1 MKQIKKYTTFLGVFL
16 LMMSGIMAQTPQH
29 RTNSTIVADV
39 LAQLPAQN
47 QSRYNQ
53 LMKDLV
59 STGEE
64 GFMNLI
70 GRLNPPGN
78 KSNEAMDYAISGW
91 IHFVAN
97 DDTQRAIAASACEKA
112 LQQPLDD
119 EIKAMLIRQL
129 ELVGDD
135 SNVAVLSALL
145 TNERLSGSASQALA
159 HIGTPAAAEALL
171 SALSAAGTDRM
182 KTTLVNALAQ
192 TDYSQAEPVMLEL
205 LGNNPSG
212 DLEKVLYD
220 ALGRIGTK
228 ASLKPLKS
236 AAEQRQY
243 AYGKADPTAAYLA
256 LLNRLAES
264 DPGLVKKEAEKFLS
278 RATKLQRQDLKAAA
292 AGLLLSL
299 PTTDKTGLL
308 KKALNDG
315 NIGYL
320 TQVLNSYPY
329 QDDEKAVKLILK
341 SLSPKAS
348 PDVQI
353 AILYWIGNQKVTP
366 AVSHLSDYLNT
377 SDKDVQKAVV
387 YALSKIGGE
396 PALISLAGM
405 LKSTDENAIML
416 AKEALAGYAGDISAA
431 LSSVFDDCG
440 TPGKIAVLQLIV
452 NRRLHDR
459 YRLVY
464 NQLFTDDE
472 SVKTEAAKTLRYVVT
487 EENLP
492 ELFELLEQTDDRYL
506 ASIQQAVNAALSLLS
521 PEEQMK
527 QVMEKMNAS
536 DKKYAYYVALANS
549 GTPQALDLIMKAYKT
564 ETGKNKQAAFD
575 AIKQGKSFDAVYA
588 LQDIGR
594 SSKDKGEIMQAV
606 DAIIEKVAS
615 SNKTGAVKYLFLRN
629 AMEMAQTV
637 KQKNDILRL
646 LGTTDMYQA
655 MLFVAPYMDDPV
667 LSESAAQA
675 AMNIA
680 LNNPSFAGS
689 ETTAILNKVSKTL
702 NNPDADYQRQSIRK
716 YLSENPTTGGFV
728 SLFNGKDLEGW
739 KGLVGN
745 PITRAKMSE
754 KELAEAQVKADR
766 EAFNDWKVV
775 DGTIVFEGKG
785 FNNLCTVKQ
794 YGDFELLVDWKLF
807 PGPEPDA
814 GIYLRGTPQVQ
825 IWDTSRVDVGAQVG
839 SGGLYNNRVNP
850 SKPLK
855 VADLKVGEWNTFRIR
870 MIGDRVSV
878 WLNGELVTD
887 NVILENYWDRNLPIF
902 PIEQIELQAHGSKVA
917 YRDIY
922 IKEFER
928 PQPFRLSEEEEKE
941 GFRILF
947 DGTNMHQWTGN
958 TKDYV
963 LEDGNIVMHPSK
975 SFGGNLYTKDE
986 FDNFVL
992 RFEFMLTPGANNG
1005 LGIRTPM
1012 EGDAAYV
1019 GMELQILDN
1028 EAPIYKDLQ
1037 PYQYHGSVYGV
1048 IPAKRGYLKPTGEW
1062 NYQEVIADGDHIK
1075 VILNGTTILDGNI
1088 REAAK
1093 NGTMDHKDHPGLFNK
1108 KGHIGFLG
1116 HGSEVKFRNIRIKE
1130 IEKIF

>member
-243 AYGKADPTAAYLA
+243 AYGKANPTAAYLA

-278 RATKLQRQDLKAAA
+278 RATTLQRQDLKAAA

-655 MLFVAPYMDDPV
+655 MLFVAPCMDDPA

-680 LNNPSFAGS
+680 LNNPSFAGA

-745 PITRAKMSE
+745 PLTRAKMSK
-754 KELAEAQVKADR
+754 KELAAAQAKADS

-775 DGTIVFEGKG
+775 DGTIVFDGKG

-887 NVILENYWDRNLPIF
+887 NVILENYW
-902 PIEQIELQAHGSKVA
+902 
-917 YRDIY
+917 
-922 IKEFER
+922 
-928 PQPFRLSEEEEKE
+928 
-941 GFRILF
+941 
-947 DGTNMHQWTGN
+947 
-958 TKDYV
+958 
-963 LEDGNIVMHPSK
+963 
-975 SFGGNLYTKDE
+975 
-986 FDNFVL
+986 
-992 RFEFMLTPGANNG
+992 
-1005 LGIRTPM
+1005 
-1012 EGDAAYV
+1012 
-1019 GMELQILDN
+1019 
-1028 EAPIYKDLQ
+1028 
-1037 PYQYHGSVYGV
+1037 
-1048 IPAKRGYLKPTGEW
+1048 
-1062 NYQEVIADGDHIK
+1062 
-1075 VILNGTTILDGNI
+1075 
-1088 REAAK
+1088 
-1093 NGTMDHKDHPGLFNK
+1093 
-1108 KGHIGFLG
+1108 
-1116 HGSEVKFRNIRIKE
+1116 
-1130 IEKIF
+1130 

>member
-47 QSRYNQ
+47 STQYNQ

-78 KSNEAMDYAISGW
+78 KSNEAVDYAISAW

-97 DDTQRAIAASACEKA
+97 DDTQRAIAASVCGKV
-112 LQQPLDD
+112 LQQPLDE

-129 ELVGDD
+129 ELIGDD
-135 SNVAVLSALL
+135 SNVAVLSTFL

-171 SALSAAGTDRM
+171 SALSAADTDRM

-212 DLEKVLYD
+212 DLGKVLYD

-228 ASLKPLKS
+228 VSLKPLKS

-243 AYGKADPTAAYLA
+243 AYGKAKPTAAYWA

-264 DPGLVKKEAEKFLS
+264 EPGLVKKEAEKFLS

-308 KKALNDG
+308 KKALKDG
-315 NIGYL
+315 NIVYL

-329 QDDEKAVKLILK
+329 HNDEKAVKLILK
-341 SLSPKAS
+341 SLSPKVS
-348 PDVQI
+348 SNVQI
-353 AILYWIGNQKVTP
+353 AILYWIGNQKVTSE
-366 AVSHLSDYLNT
+366 VSCIPDYLNA
-377 SDKDVQKAVV
+377 SDKDVQKAAV

-396 PALISLAGM
+396 PALLSLVGL
-405 LKSTDENAIML
+405 LKSSDENAVML

-431 LSSVFDDCG
+431 LSSVFDECS
-440 TPGKIAVLQLIV
+440 TPGKITALQLIAS
-452 NRRLHDR
+452 RRMYNQ

-464 NQLFTDDE
+464 DQLFTDDE

-492 ELFELLEQTDDRYL
+492 ELFELLEQTDDKHL
-506 ASIQQAVNAALSLLS
+506 ASVQQAVNAALSLLS

-527 QVMEKMNAS
+527 QVMGKMNAS
-536 DKKYAYYVALANS
+536 DKKYAYYAALANS
-549 GTPQALDLIMKAYKT
+549 GTPQALDLIMKAYQT

-575 AIKQGKSFDAVYA
+575 AIKQGKSFDAIYA
-588 LQDIGR
+588 LQDIAR
-594 SSKDKGEIMQAV
+594 SSKDKEEITQGV

-615 SNKTGAVKYLFLRN
+615 SDKTGAVKYLFLRN

-646 LGTTDMYQA
+646 LGTTDTYQA

-739 KGLVGN
+739 KGVVGN
-745 PITRAKMSE
+745 PITRSKMSK
-754 KELAEAQVKADR
+754 KELAAAQAKADS

-825 IWDTSRVDVGAQVG
+825 IWDTSRVDAGAQVG

-887 NVILENYWDRNLPIF
+887 NVILENYWDRSLLIF

-941 GFRILF
+941 GFRVLF

-1130 IEKIF
+1130 IE

>member
-1 MKQIKKYTTFLGVFL
+1 MKQIKKYIAFLGIFL

-39 LAQLPAQN
+39 LAQLPSQN
-47 QSRYNQ
+47 QSQYNQ

-70 GRLNPPGN
+70 GRLNPPGD
-78 KSNEAMDYAISGW
+78 KSNEAVDYAISGW

-97 DDTQRAIAASACEKA
+97 DDTQRAIAANACGKA

-129 ELVGDD
+129 ELIGDE
-135 SNVAVLSALL
+135 SNVAVLSTFL

-171 SALSAAGTDRM
+171 SALSAGGTDQM

-192 TDYSQAEPVMLEL
+192 TDYSKAEPVMLEL

-243 AYGKADPTAAYLA
+243 AYGKANPTAAYLA

-308 KKALNDG
+308 KKALKDG
-315 NIGYL
+315 NIVYL
-320 TQVLNSYPY
+320 AQVLNSYPHHN
-329 QDDEKAVKLILK
+329 DEKAVKLILK
-341 SLSPKAS
+341 TLSPKAS
-348 PDVQI
+348 SDVQI
-353 AILYWIGNQKVTP
+353 AILYWIGNQKVTS
-366 AVSHLSDYLNT
+366 AVSRIPDYLNA
-377 SDKDVQKAVV
+377 SDKDVQKAAV

-396 PALISLAGM
+396 PALLSLVGL
-405 LKSTDENAIML
+405 LKSSDENAVML
-416 AKEALAGYAGDISAA
+416 AKEAMAGYAGDISAA
-431 LSSVFDDCG
+431 LSSVFDDCS
-440 TPGKIAVLQLIV
+440 TPGKIAVLQLIA

-472 SVKTEAAKTLRYVVT
+472 SVQTEAAKTLRYVVT

-492 ELFELLEQTDDRYL
+492 ELFELLEQTDGKHL
-506 ASIQQAVNAALSLLS
+506 ASVQQAVNADLSLLS

-527 QVMEKMNAS
+527 QVMGKMNAS
-536 DKKYAYYVALANS
+536 GKKYAYYVALANS
-549 GTPQALDLIMKAYKT
+549 GTPQALDLIMKAYQS

-575 AIKQGKSFDAVYA
+575 AIKQWKSFDAVYA
-588 LQDIGR
+588 LQDIAR
-594 SSKDKGEIMQAV
+594 SSKDKGEITQAV

-629 AMEMAQTV
+629 AMEMAQTI

-655 MLFVAPYMDDPV
+655 MLFVAPCMDDPA

-680 LNNPSFAGS
+680 LNNPSFAGA

-716 YLSENPTTGGFV
+716 YLSENPTTGSFV

-775 DGTIVFEGKG
+775 DGTIVFDGKG

-807 PGPEPDA
+807 QGPEPDA

-870 MIGDRVSV
+870 MIGDRISV

-887 NVILENYWDRNLPIF
+887 NVILENYWDRSLPIF

-941 GFRILF
+941 GFRVFF

-1130 IEKIF
+1130 IE

>member
-1 MKQIKKYTTFLGVFL
+1 
-16 LMMSGIMAQTPQH
+16 
-29 RTNSTIVADV
+29 
-39 LAQLPAQN
+39 
-47 QSRYNQ
+47 
-53 LMKDLV
+53 
-59 STGEE
+59 
-64 GFMNLI
+64 
-70 GRLNPPGN
+70 
-78 KSNEAMDYAISGW
+78 
-91 IHFVAN
+91 
-97 DDTQRAIAASACEKA
+97 
-112 LQQPLDD
+112 
-119 EIKAMLIRQL
+119 
-129 ELVGDD
+129 
-135 SNVAVLSALL
+135 
-145 TNERLSGSASQALA
+145 
-159 HIGTPAAAEALL
+159 
-171 SALSAAGTDRM
+171 
-182 KTTLVNALAQ
+182 
-192 TDYSQAEPVMLEL
+192 
-205 LGNNPSG
+205 
-212 DLEKVLYD
+212 
-220 ALGRIGTK
+220 
-228 ASLKPLKS
+228 LK
-236 AAEQRQY
+236 
-243 AYGKADPTAAYLA
+243 
-256 LLNRLAES
+256 
-264 DPGLVKKEAEKFLS
+264 
-278 RATKLQRQDLKAAA
+278 
-292 AGLLLSL
+292 
-299 PTTDKTGLL
+299 
-308 KKALNDG
+308 DG
-315 NIGYL
+315 NIVYL

-353 AILYWIGNQKVTP
+353 AILYWIGNQKVTS
-366 AVSHLSDYLNT
+366 AVSRIPDYLNA
-377 SDKDVQKAVV
+377 SDKDVQKAAV

-396 PALISLAGM
+396 PALLSLVGL
-405 LKSTDENAIML
+405 LKSSDENTVML

-440 TPGKIAVLQLIV
+440 TPGKIAVLQLIA

-464 NQLFTDDE
+464 DQLFTDDE
-472 SVKTEAAKTLRYVVT
+472 PVKTEAAKTLRYVVT

-492 ELFELLEQTDDRYL
+492 ELFELLEQTDDKHL
-506 ASIQQAVNAALSLLS
+506 ASVQQAVNVALSLLS

-527 QVMEKMNAS
+527 QVTEKMNAS
-536 DKKYAYYVALANS
+536 DKKYAFYAALANS
-549 GTPQALDLIMKAYKT
+549 GIPQALDLMMKAYQT

-588 LQDIGR
+588 LQDIAR
-594 SSKDKGEIMQAV
+594 SSKDKEEITQAV

-615 SNKTGAVKYLFLRN
+615 SNKTGAVIYLFLRN

-680 LNNPSFAGS
+680 LNNPSFAGA

-775 DGTIVFEGKG
+775 DGTIVFDGKG

-794 YGDFELLVDWKLF
+794 YGDFDLLIDWKLF

-825 IWDTSRVDVGAQVG
+825 IWDTSRVDAGAQVG

-887 NVILENYWDRNLPIF
+887 NVILENYWDRSLPIF

-941 GFRILF
+941 GFRVLF
-947 DGTNMHQWTGN
+947 DGTNMHEWTGN

-1130 IEKIF
+1130 IK

>member
-16 LMMSGIMAQTPQH
+16 LMMSGTMAQTPQH

-47 QSRYNQ
+47 PSQYNQ

-78 KSNEAMDYAISGW
+78 KSNETVDYAISGW

-97 DDTQRAIAASACEKA
+97 NDAQRAIAASVCGKA

-129 ELVGDD
+129 ELIGDE
-135 SNVAVLSALL
+135 SNVAVLSTLL
-145 TNERLSGSASQALA
+145 TNERLSGPASQALA
-159 HIGTPAAAEALL
+159 HIGTPAAGEALL
-171 SALSAAGTDRM
+171 SALLAADSDQM
-182 KTTLVNALAQ
+182 KTTLVNALGQAG
-192 TDYSQAEPVMLEL
+192 YLQAEPVMLEL
-205 LGNNPSG
+205 LNDNPSG

-220 ALGRIGTK
+220 ALGKTGTK
-228 ASLKPLKS
+228 ASLQPLKK
-236 AAEQRQY
+236 AAEQEKY
-243 AYGKADPTAAYLA
+243 AYGKANPTAAYLS
-256 LLNRLAES
+256 LLNRLAASE
-264 DPGLVKKEAEKFLS
+264 PGLVKKEAEKFLS
-278 RATKLQRQDLKAAA
+278 EATKLERQDLKVAA
-292 AGLLLSL
+292 AGLLLTL
-299 PTTDKTGLL
+299 PSTDKVGLL
-308 KKALNDG
+308 KKALKDG
-315 NIGYL
+315 NIVYL

-341 SLSPKAS
+341 TLSPKAS
-348 PDVQI
+348 SDVQI
-353 AILYWIGNQKVTP
+353 AILYWIGNQKVTS
-366 AVSHLSDYLNT
+366 AVSRIPDYLNT
-377 SDKDVQKAVV
+377 SNKAVQKAAV
-387 YALSKIGGE
+387 YALSETGGE
-396 PALISLAGM
+396 SALISLVGM
-405 LKSTDENAIML
+405 LKSTDENAVKL
-416 AKEALAGYAGDISAA
+416 AKEALEGYAGDISAA
-431 LSSVFDDCG
+431 LASVFNDCG
-440 TPGKIAVLQLIV
+440 NQGKIAILQLMA
-452 NRRLHDR
+452 NRRMHDQ

-464 NQLFTDDE
+464 DQLFADNET
-472 SVKTEAAKTLRYVVT
+472 VKVEAAKTLRYVVA

-492 ELFELLEQTDDRYL
+492 ELFGLLEQTDDKYL
-506 ASIQQAVNAALSLLS
+506 SSIQQAVNAALSMLS

-527 QVMEKMNAS
+527 QVMERMNAS
-536 DKKYAYYVALANS
+536 TKKYAYYAVLANS
-549 GTPQALDLIMKAYKT
+549 GTPQALDLMMKAYQT

-575 AIKQGKSFDAVYA
+575 AIKQWKSFDAVYV
-588 LQDIGR
+588 LQDIAR
-594 SSKDKGEIMQAV
+594 SSKDKEEIAQAV

-637 KQKNDILRL
+637 KQKNNILRL

-655 MLFVAPYMDDPV
+655 MVFVAPYMDDPA

-680 LNNPSFAGS
+680 LNNPSFAGT
-689 ETTAILNKVSKTL
+689 ETTTILNKVSKTL

-745 PITRAKMSE
+745 PITRAKMSK
-754 KELAEAQVKADR
+754 KELAAAQAKADS

-775 DGTIVFEGKG
+775 DGTIVFDGKG

-825 IWDTSRVDVGAQVG
+825 IWDTARVNVGARVG

-855 VADLKVGEWNTFRIR
+855 VADLKLGEWNTFRIR

-928 PQPFRLSEEEEKE
+928 PEPFRLSEEEEKE
-941 GFRILF
+941 GFRVLF
-947 DGTNMHQWTGN
+947 DGTNMHEWTGN

-1019 GMELQILDN
+1019 GMEIQILDN

-1130 IEKIF
+1130 LKNQ